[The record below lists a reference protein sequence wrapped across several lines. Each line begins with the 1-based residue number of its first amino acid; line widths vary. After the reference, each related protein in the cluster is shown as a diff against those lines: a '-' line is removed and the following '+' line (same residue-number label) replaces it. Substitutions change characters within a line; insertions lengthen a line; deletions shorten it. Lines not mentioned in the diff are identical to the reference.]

1 MVVLEILGPVLD
13 HGPGWLSRRTLGGEV
28 DEAAVSGML
37 FEGIT
42 TEADLCYH
50 PENREG
56 YLEPS
61 TAVRGADNRLS
72 QHDGML

>member
-1 MVVLEILGPVLD
+1 M
-13 HGPGWLSRRTLGGEV
+13 
-28 DEAAVSGML
+28 SGML

-42 TEADLCYH
+42 MEADLCYH

-61 TAVRGADNRLS
+61 TAVRGADNGVS
-72 QHDGML
+72 QHAGML

>member
-1 MVVLEILGPVLD
+1 
-13 HGPGWLSRRTLGGEV
+13 V
-28 DEAAVSGML
+28 DEAAVSGTL

-61 TAVRGADNRLS
+61 TAVRGADNGVS
-72 QHDGML
+72 QHAGML